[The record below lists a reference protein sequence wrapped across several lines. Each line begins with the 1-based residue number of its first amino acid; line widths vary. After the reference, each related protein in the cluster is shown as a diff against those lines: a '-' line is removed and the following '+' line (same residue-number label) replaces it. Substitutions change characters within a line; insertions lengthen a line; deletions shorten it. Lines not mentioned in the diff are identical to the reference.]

1 MRRIISPFA
10 KKLVAIALSGH
21 RTRSVFDRYNI
32 VSPKELVE
40 AARRLERYID
50 RYMGEGEKTPPLPA
64 PAEIDYEEKPR
75 VDQEG
80 QDK

>member
-10 KKLVAIALSGH
+10 KKLIVIALSGH

-32 VSPKELVE
+32 VSPKDLVE
-40 AARRLERYID
+40 AARHLERCID
-50 RYMGEGEKTPPLPA
+50 RYMGEGEETPLLPA

-75 VDQEG
+75 VNQEG
-80 QDK
+80 